1 MAKVVDNYK
10 GFKVLEITRQEMM
23 DKLTRYG
30 CLGICDMCNRP
41 ISVGYY
47 VAVINRWMCKD
58 CYNDFIKSIDRYEE
72 DMKIE
77 NKNFNRFC
85 NLFNVK
91 IEGTV

>member
-30 CLGICDMCNRP
+30 CLGICDMCHRP
-41 ISVGYY
+41 TSVGYY
-47 VAVINRWMCKD
+47 VAVINQWMCKG

-91 IEGTV
+91 IEETV

>member
-10 GFKVLEITRQEMM
+10 KFKVLEITRQEMM

-47 VAVINRWMCKD
+47 VAVINQWMCKD
-58 CYNDFIKSIDRYEE
+58 CYNDSIKSIDRYEE

-91 IEGTV
+91 MEETV

>member
-41 ISVGYY
+41 TSVGYY
-47 VAVINRWMCKD
+47 VAVINQW
-58 CYNDFIKSIDRYEE
+58 
-72 DMKIE
+72 
-77 NKNFNRFC
+77 
-85 NLFNVK
+85 V
-91 IEGTV
+91 

>member
-23 DKLTRYG
+23 DKFTRYG
-30 CLGICDMCNRP
+30 CLGICDRCNRP
-41 ISVGYY
+41 TSVGYY
-47 VAVINRWMCKD
+47 VAVINQWMCKD

-91 IEGTV
+91 MEETV

>member
-10 GFKVLEITRQEMM
+10 KFKVLEITRQEMM

-47 VAVINRWMCKD
+47 VAAINQWMCED
-58 CYNDFIKSIDRYEE
+58 CYNDFIKSVDRYEE
-72 DMKIE
+72 DMRIE
-77 NKNFNRFC
+77 NRNFDRFC
-85 NLFNVK
+85 NLFNVE
-91 IEGTV
+91 IEEKV

>member
-41 ISVGYY
+41 TSVGYY
-47 VAVINRWMCKD
+47 VAVINRWMC
-58 CYNDFIKSIDRYEE
+58 RYEE

-91 IEGTV
+91 IEETV